1 MVKGQ
6 FLFVLLA
13 SVVFLS
19 LGYVVQIGYGQFVEK
34 GIIGQVVGNDNTE
47 IYVRGVNVSEESGA
61 KIVVVSAIFKNKD
74 AGQQTIYPSTV
85 RLVDSQSREY
95 EPEYSSKFP
104 SAKLPTNDIL
114 AWNGEFK
121 ILPTN
126 NVSKIY
132 FTPDGSESRFT
143 VDLTKSMNP
152 PADPPKSS
160 WVLSSNK
167 GVKLSNRQLE
177 ITINDEKYI
186 GNTYV
191 VDLTIKNIG
200 SVPFSYTASDFEV
213 KDADGF
219 AYSYNVFYSLLS
231 PLLSGDL
238 PPNEEVRGDI
248 AFDVKKPNG
257 NMMIILSVGYSGEPY
272 LNSGR
277 SPVEEQ
283 IKASALKNLLNTTNT
298 SGNVEIVMGSSTP
311 SNGKFFDPESTLVAR
326 GSSVVWTNQ
335 DDTLHTVTSGSPE
348 SGSSGTDFD
357 SSYLATGKT
366 FEHIFDDAGTFD
378 YYCTLHPYMKGQVV
392 VK

>member
-1 MVKGQ
+1 MVI
-6 FLFVLLA
+6 LSVIVASLA
-13 SVVFLS
+13 FLS
-19 LGYVVQIGYGQFVEK
+19 LGYVIQMGYGQFIEK

-47 IYVRGVNVSEESGA
+47 FYVHGVNVSEESGA

-74 AGQQTIYPSTV
+74 TGQQTIYPSTV

-95 EPEYSSKFP
+95 EPEYSSKYSSARLP
-104 SAKLPTNDIL
+104 SNDIL

-160 WVLSSNK
+160 WVLTPNK
-167 GVKLSNRQLE
+167 GVKLSNKQLE

-191 VDLTIKNIG
+191 IDITIKNIG
-200 SVPFSYTASDFEV
+200 SVPYKYGASDFDV
-213 KDADGF
+213 KDTDGF
-219 AYSYNVFYSLLS
+219 VYSYNVVYTLLS

-248 AFDVKKPNG
+248 AYDAKKPNG
-257 NMMIILSVGYSGEPY
+257 NTMIIFSAGYPTYMY
-272 LNSGR
+272 LNSGT
-277 SPVEEQ
+277 SPVEDQ
-283 IKASALKNLLNTTNT
+283 IKSSALKNLLNTT
-298 SGNVEIVMGSSTP
+298 
-311 SNGKFFDPESTLVAR
+311 R
-326 GSSVVWTNQ
+326 
-335 DDTLHTVTSGSPE
+335 
-348 SGSSGTDFD
+348 
-357 SSYLATGKT
+357 
-366 FEHIFDDAGTFD
+366 
-378 YYCTLHPYMKGQVV
+378 
-392 VK
+392 

>member
-1 MVKGQ
+1 MVKAQ
-6 FLFVLLA
+6 FLSVILA

-34 GIIGQVVGNDNTE
+34 GIIGQVVGNDKTE
-47 IYVRGVNVSEESGA
+47 FYVRGVNVSEESGA

-74 AGQQTIYPSTV
+74 TGQQTIYPHTV

-104 SAKLPTNDIL
+104 SARIPTNDIL
-114 AWNGEFK
+114 ARNGEFK
-121 ILPTN
+121 ILSTN
-126 NVSKIY
+126 NLSKIY

-160 WVLSSNK
+160 WVLTPNK
-167 GVKLSNRQLE
+167 GVKLSNKQLE

-191 VDLTIKNIG
+191 IDVTIKNIG
-200 SVPFSYTASDFEV
+200 SEPFKYGASDFDV
-213 KDADGF
+213 KDTDGF
-219 AYSYNVFYSLLS
+219 ALSYSVLYTLLS

-248 AFDVKKPNG
+248 AYDVKKPNG
-257 NMMIILSVGYSGEPY
+257 NMMIILFTGYPSYTY
-272 LNSGR
+272 LNSGT

-283 IKASALKNLLNTTNT
+283 IKASALKNLLNNT
-298 SGNVEIVMGSSTP
+298 
-311 SNGKFFDPESTLVAR
+311 K
-326 GSSVVWTNQ
+326 
-335 DDTLHTVTSGSPE
+335 
-348 SGSSGTDFD
+348 
-357 SSYLATGKT
+357 
-366 FEHIFDDAGTFD
+366 
-378 YYCTLHPYMKGQVV
+378 
-392 VK
+392 

>member
-1 MVKGQ
+1 MLMVKGQ
-6 FLFVLLA
+6 FLSLILA
-13 SVVFLS
+13 SVAFLS

-61 KIVVVSAIFKNKD
+61 KIIVVSAIFKNKD
-74 AGQQTIYPSTV
+74 TGQQTIYPHTV

-104 SAKLPTNDIL
+104 SARLPSNDIL

-126 NVSKIY
+126 NVSKVY

-160 WVLSSNK
+160 WILTPNK
-167 GVKLSNRQLE
+167 GVKLSNKQLE

-200 SVPFSYTASDFEV
+200 STPFRMV
-213 KDADGF
+213 
-219 AYSYNVFYSLLS
+219 LL
-231 PLLSGDL
+231 
-238 PPNEEVRGDI
+238 
-248 AFDVKKPNG
+248 
-257 NMMIILSVGYSGEPY
+257 
-272 LNSGR
+272 
-277 SPVEEQ
+277 
-283 IKASALKNLLNTTNT
+283 
-298 SGNVEIVMGSSTP
+298 
-311 SNGKFFDPESTLVAR
+311 TLR
-326 GSSVVWTNQ
+326 
-335 DDTLHTVTSGSPE
+335 
-348 SGSSGTDFD
+348 
-357 SSYLATGKT
+357 
-366 FEHIFDDAGTFD
+366 
-378 YYCTLHPYMKGQVV
+378 
-392 VK
+392 

>member
-6 FLFVLLA
+6 FLSVIVA

-19 LGYVVQIGYGQFVEK
+19 LGYVIQIGYGQFVEK
-34 GIIGQVVGNDNTE
+34 GIIGQVIGDDNTQF
-47 IYVRGVNVSEESGA
+47 YVRDVRVSEESDA
-61 KIVVVSAIFKNKD
+61 KIVNVSAIFKNVE
-74 AGQQTIYPSTV
+74 AGQQTVYPSTV

-95 EPEYSSKFP
+95 EPEYSSKYP
-104 SAKLPTNDIL
+104 SAKLPSNDIL

-132 FTPDGSESRFT
+132 FTPDGSQSRFT

-160 WVLSSNK
+160 WILSSNK
-167 GVKLSNRQLE
+167 GVKLSDRQLE

-213 KDADGF
+213 KDTDGF

-248 AFDVKKPNG
+248 AFDVKKPNQ
-257 NMMIILSVGYSGEPY
+257 NMMIILSAGYSGVPY
-272 LNSGR
+272 LNTGT

-283 IKASALKNLLNTTNT
+283 LKASALKNLLNT
-298 SGNVEIVMGSSTP
+298 SGKVEIVMGSSKP
-311 SNGKFFDPESTLVAR
+311 NNGKFFDPKATLVYR
-326 GSSVVWTNQ
+326 GSTVVWTNQ
-335 DDTLHTVTSGSPE
+335 DETLHTVTSGSPE

-366 FEHIFDDAGTFD
+366 FQHIFDGAGTFD